1 MDEEQEK
8 QTVEEPETQ
17 EPETKEE
24 PVAQE
29 EPVEDKFNVQVINL
43 LQELCDTVKAL
54 KVEEAQEEVEE
65 EAEDASQFD
74 ELLDE

>member
-1 MDEEQEK
+1 METDEKEK
-8 QTVEEPETQ
+8 QSVAEPEVQ
-17 EPETKEE
+17 AP
-24 PVAQE
+24 A